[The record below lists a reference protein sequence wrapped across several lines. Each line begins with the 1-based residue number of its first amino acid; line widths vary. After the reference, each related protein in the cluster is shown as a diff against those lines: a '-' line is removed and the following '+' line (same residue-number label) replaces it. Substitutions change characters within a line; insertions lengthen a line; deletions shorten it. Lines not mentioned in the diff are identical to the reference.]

1 MAKKPLIV
9 VVDPQHA
16 QSDVEEA
23 LCGSDFDIAFVPFDQ
38 PPGTRL
44 ADDIYARADAWL
56 NYRSRH
62 RIDAAI
68 VARLVK
74 CRIVVTSGVGFDH
87 IDLDAASAAG
97 IPVCNVPD
105 YGTTDVADH
114 ALALLLALARGVAAY
129 DTDLRARE
137 KWATLDLPSV
147 CRLRGRTI
155 GIVGLGRIGQAFA
168 RRAAALD
175 MDVGFFDPYLSPGAE
190 LGLGYRRYDSLQALL
205 AGSQIL
211 SLHTPLDAKTVNL
224 IDAAALAALP
234 RGAMLINTSR
244 GKVLDLDA
252 LEAALRSGHVR
263 AAGLDVLASEPP
275 DFSHPLLA
283 AWKRRDAW
291 LADRLIVTPHAAF
304 HSPES
309 IADKRRLTTST
320 AIDYLKTG
328 RLRACLNEAA
338 IARFR

>member
-1 MAKKPLIV
+1 MNRKPLIV
-9 VVDPQHA
+9 AVDPQHA
-16 QSDVEEA
+16 DRDIEEK
-23 LCGSDFDIAFVPFDQ
+23 LCGGEFDYSFVPFDQ

-44 ADDIYARADAWL
+44 ADAVYAQADAWL

-62 RIDAAI
+62 RLGADII
-68 VARLVK
+68 ARLAK
-74 CRIVVTSGVGFDH
+74 CRIIVTSGVGFDH
-87 IDLDAASAAG
+87 IDLAAASAAG

-129 DTDLRARE
+129 DAHLRADG
-137 KWATLDLPSV
+137 KWTTRDLPSV
-147 CRLRGRTI
+147 CRLRGRTL

-168 RRAAALD
+168 RRAAALE
-175 MDVGFFDPYLSPGAE
+175 MDVAFYDPHLAPGAE
-190 LGLGYRRYDSLQALL
+190 LAVGYRRYDSLKTLL
-205 AGSQIL
+205 AASQIV
-211 SLHTPLDAKTVNL
+211 SLHTPLDEQTRGM
-224 IDAAALAALP
+224 IDTAALAAMP
-234 RGAMLINTSR
+234 QGAVLINTSR

-252 LEAALRSGHVR
+252 VEAALRSGHLR
-263 AAGLDVLASEPP
+263 AAGLDVLPDEPP

-283 AWKRRDAW
+283 AWQRRDAW
-291 LADRLIVTPHAAF
+291 LDDRLIVTPHAAF

-320 AIDYLKTG
+320 AIDYLRAG
-328 RLRACLNEAA
+328 RLRACLNEKA